1 MKKKLDKKKGEKS
14 SKDKRTED
22 QCDKVM
28 AFFWLS
34 FKTSQAEYLKNCH
47 IQWFIDNS
55 CFYCLPIQFYFW
67 KKTVVGYLFPVPF
80 IDIIIFLQV
89 TSSSQAEKLAAE
101 SESVSE
107 DLDKVSFIS
116 FY

>member
-1 MKKKLDKKKGEKS
+1 MLL
-14 SKDKRTED
+14 
-22 QCDKVM
+22 
-28 AFFWLS
+28 A
-34 FKTSQAEYLKNCH
+34 
-47 IQWFIDNS
+47 
-55 CFYCLPIQFYFW
+55 
-67 KKTVVGYLFPVPF
+67 F